1 MEGAEAMTDRI
12 LMISHNPPP
21 LTDRAHDWASANG
34 FEVDAR
40 FPFLGDTLPASTEG
54 YAGSVIYGGR
64 FNADSEAENPFL
76 HDEYRWIDMS
86 LAADQPILGIC
97 LGAQMIARHLG
108 ADVGPLP
115 DGRVEFGFYE
125 IRPMHGAEDFL
136 PGPMTVTQSH
146 FHQFGI
152 PSGAER
158 LAESDLFPNQ
168 AFRYGAAT
176 IGIQFHPE
184 APAALFRAWQDR
196 YPSHYDRP
204 GCQSRAEQ
212 DALAEAVQARQA
224 RWFEGLL
231 TGMFRRPSPSGPARQ
246 E

>member
-1 MEGAEAMTDRI
+1 M
-12 LMISHNPPP
+12 PP

-76 HDEYRWIDMS
+76 RDEYRWIEMS
-86 LAADQPILGIC
+86 LAADLPMLGIC

-125 IRPMHGAEDFL
+125 IRPMPWRGGFPSRADDGRPSPISTSSEFPPERRGWPKATFSPTRPSDTVPRPSASSSTPRPRRRCSARGRIATRSLRPPRLPVEGGAGR
-136 PGPMTVTQSH
+136 PCRG
-146 FHQFGI
+146 
-152 PSGAER
+152 GA
-158 LAESDLFPNQ
+158 
-168 AFRYGAAT
+168 GAA
-176 IGIQFHPE
+176 G
-184 APAALFRAWQDR
+184 ALVRGAAHW
-196 YPSHYDRP
+196 
-204 GCQSRAEQ
+204 
-212 DALAEAVQARQA
+212 
-224 RWFEGLL
+224 
-231 TGMFRRPSPSGPARQ
+231 MFRRRQPSGPARQ